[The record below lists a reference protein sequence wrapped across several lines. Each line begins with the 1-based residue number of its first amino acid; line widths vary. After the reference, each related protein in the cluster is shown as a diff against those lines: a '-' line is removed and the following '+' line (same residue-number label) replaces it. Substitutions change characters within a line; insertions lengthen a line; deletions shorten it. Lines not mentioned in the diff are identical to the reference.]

1 MSTKDQP
8 ASFLLGMRAA
18 THIMEIIIDLRGSLT
33 SGIANAQ

>member
-18 THIMEIIIDLRGSLT
+18 THLVEIIIDLHGSLA

>member
-1 MSTKDQP
+1 MSTKDQS

-18 THIMEIIIDLRGSLT
+18 THNMEIIIDLRSSLT